1 MPAAVRAKVPGL
13 AVRSVAN
20 RCGNELRCLLP
31 TDGQEI
37 QLPLSYSQ
45 SEISTV
51 KTQNLLRAGSL
62 ALLALVVSVASF
74 AGSQKKIDAGA
85 SEALTQFNKLNSSHE
100 QLEQKAAGVLIF
112 PDVTKVGVGVAGEHG
127 DGVLQVKGKTVGYYS
142 STAASVGLT
151 LGAGKRSEIIMF
163 MTQKSLDDFM
173 NSKGW
178 SVGADT
184 GIALVKIGAGKEY
197 DSETLKKS
205 ILGFVFGEKG
215 LIADASFEGSKISK
229 IKTTT

>member
-1 MPAAVRAKVPGL
+1 M
-13 AVRSVAN
+13 
-20 RCGNELRCLLP
+20 
-31 TDGQEI
+31 
-37 QLPLSYSQ
+37 
-45 SEISTV
+45 
-51 KTQNLLRAGSL
+51 KTHNLLRASGL
-62 ALLALVVSVASF
+62 ALLALVMSVTSF
-74 AGSQKKIDAGA
+74 AGSQTKIDASA

-112 PDVTKVGVGVAGEHG
+112 PDVTKAGVGVAGEHG

-151 LGAGKRSEIIMF
+151 LGVGRRSEIIMF

-173 NSKGW
+173 SSKGW

-184 GIALVKIGAGKEY
+184 GIALVKTGAGKEY

-205 ILGFVFGEKG
+205 ILGFVFGAKG